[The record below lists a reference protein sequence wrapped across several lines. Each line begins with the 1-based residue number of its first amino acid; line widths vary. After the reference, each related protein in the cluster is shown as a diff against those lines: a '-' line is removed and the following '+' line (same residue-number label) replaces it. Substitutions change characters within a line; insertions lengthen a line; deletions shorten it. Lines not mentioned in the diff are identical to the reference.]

1 VANLENGLGKKRTH
15 MEMGAVEGTGAF
27 DETGFE
33 TGAGG

>member
-1 VANLENGLGKKRTH
+1 VANLENGLGKRTH

-33 TGAGG
+33 VGAGG